1 MAASVESSTGKTA
14 ERRLMCNF
22 LLGGVMLREC
32 PEINPSNYDHDDVCD
47 LNDWAVEA
55 ANEIEELRELIKA
68 KNQYI
73 GCYKTGRRP
82 TEKLFATLERL
93 TERLFPST

>member
-1 MAASVESSTGKTA
+1 
-14 ERRLMCNF
+14 
-22 LLGGVMLREC
+22 MLREC
-32 PEINPSNYDHDDVCD
+32 PEINPANYDHDDVCD
-47 LNDWAVEA
+47 LNDWAAEA
-55 ANEIEELRELIKA
+55 ANEIEGLRDLVEA

-73 GCYKTGRRP
+73 VCCKTGRRP